1 MSSPMAARTNS
12 LLTLRHQWRSFEHGP
27 RNCMAQG
34 LVMTELRVVLAM
46 VVRQFEFKP
55 AYEEWDRLHPS
66 VGLRVY
72 RGERVYQI
80 EEGAAHPV
88 DKYPCRVYERAT

>member
-1 MSSPMAARTNS
+1 M
-12 LLTLRHQWRSFEHGP
+12 
-27 RNCMAQG
+27 
-34 LVMTELRVVLAM
+34 VM
-46 VVRQFEFKP
+46 RQFEFKP
-55 AYEEWDRLHPS
+55 AYEEWDHLHPS
-66 VGLRVY
+66 AGLRAY